1 MSYSLNVGFRPYGTV
16 ERCYTWRNAVALD
29 PKGLGLIRTLNLGRP
44 RYFLLI
50 LGSLQSIFLILDM
63 VDAIRAAGKIQAS
76 RELT

>member
-16 ERCYTWRNAVALD
+16 ERCWTWRNAVALN
-29 PKGLGLIRTLNLGRP
+29 PKGLGLISALNLGRP

-50 LGSLQSIFLILDM
+50 LGLLKSIFLILET
-63 VDAIRAAGKIQAS
+63 VEAIRAAGKIQAY